1 MNAELRRADEVHEI
15 RRAIARWRKAGAI
28 DEATAAALQARFPDD
43 RVRSRLP
50 FRVLFFV
57 LTLFA
62 GSTAWGTMAAMFGV
76 GFHGRQEIVHA
87 VWLAVLAAAAFWG
100 IELAVGRL
108 RLRGFGVEE
117 GLAALALGFGTA
129 SAFLFGEQLDLSES
143 GGFAGLGLVIVALA
157 GGIALRW
164 GIPGSAAA
172 ASGGLLLAL
181 SGLATPKLAWLA
193 AALVLLPLARRQR
206 RDADVPVAW
215 RRRAGEVFLV
225 FAVALWLAA
234 HPARLGHQGLLGD
247 GEWTLLYPGLEEL
260 LTLVGWTVLFALPAA
275 LLLSGFSGRDRFELT
290 LGAIGALAGGASLV
304 DALDA
309 GPVWAVLLVAGLL
322 LGGFALAC
330 WRAFAARPERVRRGF
345 TDRPLFGE
353 EAEASWLELAATLA
367 VFTPTPRSA
376 PQPVGLGGGGEF
388 GGGGAS
394 SKF

>member
-1 MNAELRRADEVHEI
+1 MNVELRRADEVHEI
-15 RRAIARWRKAGAI
+15 RRAIGRWRKAGAI
-28 DEATAAALQARFPDD
+28 DAATAATLHARFPDD

-57 LTLFA
+57 LTIFA
-62 GSTAWGTMAAMFGV
+62 GGTAWGTMAAMFGV
-76 GFHGRQEIVHA
+76 GFHGREELVHA
-87 VWLAVLAAAAFWG
+87 VWLAVLAVAAGWG
-100 IELAVGRL
+100 GELAIGRL

-117 GLAALALGFGTA
+117 GLAALAVGFGTA
-129 SAFLFGEQLDLSES
+129 AAFLFGEQLDLPDS
-143 GGFAGLGLVIVALA
+143 GGFAALGLVIATLA
-157 GGIALRW
+157 GGVALRW

-181 SGLATPKLAWLA
+181 SRVATPKLAWFV
-193 AALVLLPLARRQR
+193 AALALLPLARRRR
-206 RDADVPVAW
+206 RDPDVPVAW

-247 GEWTLLYPGLEEL
+247 EAWTRLYPGLEEL
-260 LTLVGWTVLFALPAA
+260 LTGIGWVVVLVLPVA
-275 LLLSGFSGRDRFELT
+275 LLVAGFAGRDRFELT
-290 LGAIGALAGGASLV
+290 LGAVGALAGGASLV

-309 GPVWAVLLVAGLL
+309 GPVWAVLLLAGLL

-330 WRAFAARPERVRRGF
+330 RRAFAARPERVRRGF

-367 VFTPTPRSA
+367 VFTPAPRPESPPA
-376 PQPVGLGGGGEF
+376 GLGEGGEF